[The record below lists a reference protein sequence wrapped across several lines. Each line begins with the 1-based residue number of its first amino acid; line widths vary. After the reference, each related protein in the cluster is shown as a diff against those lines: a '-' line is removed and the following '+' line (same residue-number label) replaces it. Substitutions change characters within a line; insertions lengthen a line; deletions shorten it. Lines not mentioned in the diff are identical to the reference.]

1 MDELIKKIEQTVSEL
16 IQYKMNEYAV
26 CAQEL
31 ADMLISNLPE
41 IIGYYNDHRM
51 QEFAEDAGYWPGQ
64 LERIIQAFGDGDD
77 LATIDILYNETRPNL
92 IELRD
97 NLTKKGILQ

>member
-1 MDELIKKIEQTVSEL
+1 MDELIIKIEQTVSEL
-16 IQYKMNEYAV
+16 IQYKMGEYAV

-31 ADMLISNLPE
+31 ADMLISKLPV
-41 IIGYYNDHRM
+41 IIGYYGDPRM
-51 QEFAEDAGYWPGQ
+51 QEFADDAKYWPGQ